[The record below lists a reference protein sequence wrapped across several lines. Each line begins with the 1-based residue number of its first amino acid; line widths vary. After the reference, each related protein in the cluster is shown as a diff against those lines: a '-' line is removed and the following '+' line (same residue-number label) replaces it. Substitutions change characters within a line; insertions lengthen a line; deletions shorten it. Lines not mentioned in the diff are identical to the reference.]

1 VTLRYV
7 RTIAW
12 TGLAVVSMALV
23 YVFVVGH
30 MATDWPG
37 LIDNPLGLAT
47 LIDAY
52 VGFALFSCWI
62 VWRETRLTAGML
74 WVIFVLIGGNFV
86 SALYVL
92 VALHTSGGE
101 VEAFWLGA
109 RYKNA
114 KLGKLA

>member
-7 RTIAW
+7 RTVAW
-12 TGLAVVSMALV
+12 TGLAVVSVALV
-23 YVFVVGH
+23 YGFAAGQ

-37 LIDNPLGLAT
+37 LVGNPLGLAT

-62 VWRETRLTAGML
+62 VWRETRLTVGAL
-74 WVIFVLIGGNFV
+74 WVMFVLIGGNFV

-92 VALHTSGGE
+92 VALHVSGGE

-109 RYKNA
+109 RYRNSKMKKSA
-114 KLGKLA
+114 